1 MMNDTAVTM
10 LDVGQGQCIIL
21 RSQGRTF
28 LIDCGGDSDE
38 AAADLAADT
47 LLAQGI
53 SGLDG
58 IVVTHYDR
66 DHAGGVGYLLQRVP
80 ADAIFLPDSPDE
92 DRILKTILPY
102 TNGCEVYVGQDLKIT
117 WGDCDMTVFAPIL
130 SNSDNERGLCVL
142 FRGLK
147 CDILITGDL
156 SGLGEK
162 LLLKEK
168 DIPRVTVLV
177 AGHHGA
183 ASSTSELLLSY
194 TEPDT
199 VLISVGA
206 DNSYGH
212 PDGTVLARLERY
224 GCEVRRTDL
233 EGTIVIRR

>member
-1 MMNDTAVTM
+1 MNDTAVTM

-53 SGLDG
+53 SRLDG

-177 AGHHGA
+177 AGHHG
-183 ASSTSELLLSY
+183 SKNSTTQELLDSVR
-194 TEPDT
+194 PDY
-199 VLISVGA
+199 VLISAGE
-206 DNSYGH
+206 DNHYGH
-212 PDGTVLARLERY
+212 PHADVLQRLEEM
-224 GCEVRRTDL
+224 GCVIYRTDQN
-233 EGTIVIRR
+233 GTIIFRR